1 MKIYPDRLAGQLE
14 RGLARA
20 YLVAGPEHL
29 MVEEACDAVRRAVR
43 AAGITERVVLDAD
56 GRFDWNQLG
65 AATETLSLFAT
76 RRLVEVRL
84 PSGKPGREGGAA
96 LRDWTGA
103 EGDDVLLVKCNAWD
117 MTQEKSAWA
126 RAIDAAG
133 VYIPCWTVK
142 AGQLPDWI
150 SRRLGERGM
159 QADRAACRFLADRL
173 EGNLLAAA
181 QEVER
186 LLLLY
191 GSSARLGIDEFR
203 AAVADSAR
211 FDSFRLV
218 ELVLGGSPG
227 AAVRC
232 IRGLRETDTPMP
244 MIVSALARELQVLAS
259 FQASRSQMGE
269 ANAFRELKVWR
280 SRQGPL
286 LAAATRLPAG
296 AVRKALARLSDLDRM
311 AKSNDRHE
319 FWVALERLC
328 VDLAVA
334 DGASHAA

>member
-1 MKIYPDRLAGQLE
+1 MKTYPDRLAGQLQ
-14 RGLARA
+14 RGLART

-29 MVEEACDAVRRAVR
+29 LVEEACDAVRRTAR
-43 AAGITERVVLDAD
+43 AAGLTERVVLDVD
-56 GRFDWNQLG
+56 GRFDWGQLG
-65 AATETLSLFAT
+65 AATETLSLFAS

-84 PSGKPGREGGAA
+84 PSGKPGRDGGAA
-96 LRDWTGA
+96 LREWIAADS
-103 EGDDVLLVKCNAWD
+103 DDVLLVKCNGWD
-117 MTQEKSAWA
+117 LGQEKSAWA
-126 RAIDAAG
+126 RALEAAG
-133 VYIPCWTVK
+133 VYVPCWAVK
-142 AGQLPDWI
+142 PAQLPDWI
-150 SRRLGERGM
+150 SRRLAERGL
-159 QADRAACRFLADRL
+159 QTDRTACRFLADRL

-191 GSSARLGIDEFR
+191 GTSSRLGIDEFR
-203 AAVADSAR
+203 VAVADSAR

-218 ELVLGGSPG
+218 ELVLGGSAG

-244 MIVSALARELQVLAS
+244 MIVSALARELQILAA
-259 FQASRSQMGE
+259 FQSSRSSMGD
-269 ANAFRELKVWR
+269 AAAFRELGVWR
-280 SRQGPL
+280 SRQGAL
-286 LAAATRLPAG
+286 AAAATRLPAR
-296 AVRKALARLSDLDRM
+296 AVRAGLASLSDLDRM

-334 DGASHAA
+334 DGTSHAA